1 MKRKLLLC
9 LAALALTY
17 CVLAYIFMWPPVVR
31 NIKWAHHRATSSANP
46 CINNLRQ
53 IDGAIQEWASRNGKH
68 AGDPVTLEQIKPY
81 IRLDSSGKMLI
92 CPIGGKYSVTVV
104 GAPPTCR
111 LGAIGTNY
119 SKITR
124 VRVDYFYYNDAVAG
138 FHTLP

>member
-1 MKRKLLLC
+1 MKRKLILC

-31 NIKWAHHRATSSANP
+31 EYWAHHRPTSSANP
-46 CINNLRQ
+46 CVNNLRQ
-53 IDGAIQEWASRNGKH
+53 IDGAIQEWALRNGKH
-68 AGDPVTLEQIKPY
+68 AGDPVTLDQIKPY
-81 IRLDSSGKMLI
+81 IRLDSSGEMLV

-119 SKITR
+119 STAIR
-124 VRVDYFYYNDAVAG
+124 IRRDHFYYEDVYAYD
-138 FHTLP
+138 HTLP